1 MAPTHKMLTE
11 QELRLEARLTAIEQ
25 LLAKTVAGMMVHFTD
40 EQFDQVMA
48 TYTATLDHTVVP
60 GMDPAM
66 ADVFVDQ
73 FRREML
79 RLIRAVRIEHR
90 RVPERNRPTG

>member
-1 MAPTHKMLTE
+1 MILTE

-40 EQFDQVMA
+40 EQFEQVMA
-48 TYTATLDHTVVP
+48 TYADTLEHTVVP
-60 GMDPAM
+60 GMEPAM
-66 ADVFVDQ
+66 ADVFSDQ

-79 RLIRAVRIEHR
+79 RLIHAVRIEHR
-90 RVPERNRPTG
+90 RIPEDDRPVG